1 MRTTTLYRAGAAIT
15 LAASMTLASAAAHAE
30 LTKLR
35 YGNVTEMTL
44 SQAPMVAAKRLGY
57 FKDEGLDVELMGF
70 KGTGILIPQMLAKR
84 VDIGY
89 PNPDTLILSR
99 APGAERLPLKFFY
112 NATRSSGW
120 EFAVLA
126 DSPIK
131 TLKDLDGKSI
141 GVGAMTFGN
150 VPITKAQFKEAGINA
165 TMVPVGIGS
174 AAFLALTTHRIDA
187 LNLFDAQHATLETQG
202 TSIRRIAQIPSFAAL
217 FSNGFVAHE
226 DMIRDKPEV
235 LAGFGRAVAKATV
248 FCEAN
253 RAACVRMFWQEYPN
267 TKPAGDDAKVLADSV
282 KVFSARFDKM
292 LDFPAGPARHWGEF
306 PAQAWQDFAKA
317 LYEGGQLTSP
327 KVDVADCYTNA
338 LVAKFSDFDAAK
350 VVAAAHAWK
359 D

>member
-1 MRTTTLYRAGAAIT
+1 MRNTTLHHASAVAA
-15 LAASMTLASAAAHAE
+15 LAAGLMLASPAANAE
-30 LTKLR
+30 PTRIR

-70 KGTGILIPQMLAKR
+70 KGTGTLIPQMLAKR
-84 VDIGY
+84 IDIGY
-89 PNPDTLILSR
+89 PNPDTLILAR
-99 APGAERLPLKFFY
+99 APGAERLPIKFFY

-120 EFAVLA
+120 EFAVLE

-131 TLKDLDGKSI
+131 TLKDLDGKHI

-150 VPITKAQFKEAGINA
+150 VPITKAEFKEAGISA

-174 AAFLALTTHRIDA
+174 AAFLALTTHKIDA

-202 TSIRRIAQIPSFAAL
+202 TRIRRIAQIPGFAAL

-226 DMIRDKPEV
+226 DMLRDKPQV
-235 LAGFGRAVAKATV
+235 LAGFGRAIAKATV

-253 RAACVRMFWQEYPN
+253 REACVKMFWQEYPN
-267 TKPAGDDAKVLADSV
+267 TKPAGDEAKALSDSV
-282 KVFSARFDKM
+282 KIFSARFDKM
-292 LDFPAGPARHWGEF
+292 LDFPAGQPRRWGEF
-306 PAQAWQDFAKA
+306 PTQAWTNFAKA
-317 LYEGGQLTSP
+317 LHEGGQLSTAD
-327 KVDVADCYTNA
+327 VDVASCYTNA
-338 LVAKFSDFDAAK
+338 LVPRFSDFDAARI
-350 VVAAAHAWK
+350 VAAAKAYK

>member
-1 MRTTTLYRAGAAIT
+1 MRTTFHLTGAT
-15 LAASMTLASAAAHAE
+15 LAALLTLTPAHAAAD

-57 FKDEGLDVELMGF
+57 FKEEGLDVELMGF
-70 KGTGILIPQMLAKR
+70 KGTGTLIPQMLAKR

-120 EFAVLA
+120 EFAVLD

-131 TLKDLDGKSI
+131 SLKDLNGKSI

-150 VPITKAQFKEAGINA
+150 VPITKAEFKEAGIDA

-174 AAFLALTTHRIDA
+174 AAFLALTSRKIDA

-202 TSIRRIAQIPSFAAL
+202 TKIRRIPQIPSYAAL

-226 DMIRDKPEV
+226 DMIRDKPQV

-253 RAACVRMFWQEYPN
+253 REACVKMFWQEYPN
-267 TKPAGDDAKVLADSV
+267 TKPTGDEANVLADSV

-292 LDFPAGPARHWGEF
+292 LDFPEGKTRPWGEF
-306 PAQAWQDFAKA
+306 PAQAWKDFAKA
-317 LYEGGQLTSP
+317 LYTGGQLKTADI
-327 KVDVADCYTNA
+327 DVADCYTNA
-338 LVAKFSDFDAAK
+338 LVPKFSDFDAAK
-350 VVAAAHAWK
+350 IVAAAKAFK